1 VLVFGNNKLIQSRE
15 ASGALFVGRL
25 VFDTFPL
32 PCSGCGPGDFHQKF
46 TINLDFVIRVA
57 TTFTTSGMEI
67 LEASYQSNYGIF
79 SLLS

>member
-1 VLVFGNNKLIQSRE
+1 MLVFGNNKLIQNRE

-46 TINLDFVIRVA
+46 TINLVVNRVA